1 MEKDLE
7 TRIKI
12 LEDIEAIKQE
22 KSRYVYCLDVRDWD
36 GVLEHYTE
44 DAKVDFGDLGQYEGS
59 EEMVKYFKE
68 DFPPLISFTIHMT
81 QDPIIEVN
89 GDTAK
94 GRWYMHESL
103 TFAAT
108 NRASWGAARYD
119 DELVRVNGKWK
130 VRRCNITIF
139 YLSPFDEGWVKNRM
153 YLGEE

>member
-1 MEKDLE
+1 MDNDLE
-7 TRIKI
+7 ARIKR

-36 GVLEHYTE
+36 GVLEHFTD
-44 DAKVDFGDLGQYEGS
+44 DAIVDFGELGHHEGR

-68 DFPPLISFTIHMT
+68 DFPPLISFTLHMT
-81 QDPIIEVN
+81 QDPIIEVS
-89 GDTAK
+89 GDTAR

-153 YLGEE
+153 YLGED